1 MRNRNRWSAPLAG
14 LMWVWC
20 VLGCV
25 LARAGEESADGSLLK
40 RDLLW
45 GANWLLP
52 EVTGFENL
60 SVEQCVRLALVQNQD
75 LQALR
80 QQLLSSHQ
88 DLRLSENFFALK
100 GNVFLQHDQDVYTP
114 EVELGGSSVA
124 FDPIRN
130 EWVNITNRTAVI
142 DDDLTTLGVEA
153 TKRLQTGGTLSLRP
167 QLRESDY
174 QDNQWS
180 TEISMSYTQPLL
192 DGFGREVATADLEIS
207 RLSLRLS
214 ENSLDG
220 EVRSLIVRVIAQYYD
235 LMKTYMILQERRQ
248 ALERS
253 REQLRAVKIRRQEGE
268 VTQLDVLQAEL
279 QVSGNENSLLV
290 TMNNLA
296 GSLMDFKIVL
306 GLAPEEAFGLRT
318 EEVGFATAELDYR
331 QLADYALEHRL
342 DYENRALALE
352 QSRLSLRKAKNSRLP
367 DLNLY
372 ANYRFYDADD
382 DTERVWDIDQGS
394 ISVGAI
400 LQFPLGDVSERVAWE
415 KARLNLEQAEIRRD
429 QTRRQILGE
438 VDKVK
443 RQIDTLRSQI
453 TVLRKNVE
461 AAEESFRLAT
471 LSYEVGGLI
480 SSFDLAQSQDKLT
493 SARTDYVSALIDHR
507 IALVQLDRALGLD
520 VVALVQKH
528 LGWGR

>member
-1 MRNRNRWSAPLAG
+1 M
-14 LMWVWC
+14 M
-20 VLGCV
+20 
-25 LARAGEESADGSLLK
+25 LLK
-40 RDLLW
+40 RDILW

-60 SVEQCVRLALVQNQD
+60 SLEQCVRLAVVQNQD
-75 LQALR
+75 LQTLR

-88 DLRLSENFFALK
+88 DLRLSENFFDIK
-100 GNVFLQHDQDVYTP
+100 GNLFLQHDQDVYTP

-124 FDPIRN
+124 FDSIRN
-130 EWVNITNRTAVI
+130 EWVKIANRTPVI
-142 DDDLTTLGVEA
+142 DDDLSTLGLEA
-153 TKRLQTGGTLSLRP
+153 TKQLKTGGRLSLQP

-174 QDNQWS
+174 QENQWS
-180 TEISMSYTQPLL
+180 SSISLNYTQPLL
-192 DGFGREVATADLEIS
+192 DGFGSEVATADLEIS

-220 EVRSLIVRVIAQYYD
+220 EVRNLIVTVIVQYYE

-248 ALERS
+248 ALDRS

-290 TMNNLA
+290 SENNLA
-296 GSLMDFKIVL
+296 SSLMDFKIVL
-306 GLAPEEAFGLRT
+306 GLRPEEKFGLQT
-318 EEVGFATAELDYR
+318 EEVGFATSELDYQ

-342 DYENRALALE
+342 DYENRELSLE
-352 QSRLSLRKAKNSRLP
+352 QSRLSLVKAKNKRLP

-382 DTERVWDIDQGS
+382 DTERAWDIDQGA
-394 ISVGAI
+394 IGVGAI
-400 LQFPLGDVSERVAWE
+400 LQFPLGDVSERVTWE
-415 KARLNLEQAEIRRD
+415 KARLNLEQAEIQRD
-429 QTRRQILGE
+429 QTRRRILAE

-453 TVLRKNVE
+453 GVLKKNVE

-493 SARTDYVSALIDHR
+493 SARTDYVSALIDYR
-507 IALVQLDRALGLD
+507 IAQVQLDRALGLD
-520 VVALVQKH
+520 VVSLVQKH
-528 LGWGR
+528 LGGGW